1 MNCLFILGIL
11 TGSVYMDKGLVKN
24 GFPAEYITN
33 GSVIA
38 VKTHRF
44 GDDEDGDKAVT
55 MFDRAIL
62 LVRDPFAS
70 LFSVFNFLKSGGS
83 HTGYAPVEYYRGN
96 KWRSY
101 AKKHATRWRKMN
113 LRWFEAYNDKPGG
126 LIVIAYEDLVLDPE
140 KQLLK
145 VLDFL
150 DVKVPKASMSCAME
164 RKKGIYKRAK
174 KQALNISIFDQE
186 MTRAITV
193 EKGIVYKKLGLSS
206 PPAPPYLVESH

>member
-1 MNCLFILGIL
+1 MHCLFILGIL

-24 GFPAEYITN
+24 GFPAENITN

-44 GDDEDGDKAVT
+44 GDDSVGDAAVT

-70 LFSVFNFLKSGGS
+70 LFSEFNRLKSGES

-145 VLDFL
+145 VLEFL
-150 DVKVPKASMSCAME
+150 DVKVPEASMRCAME
-164 RKKGIYKRAK
+164 HKKGIYKRAK
-174 KQALNISIFDQE
+174 KQALNFTIFDQE
-186 MTRAITV
+186 LTRVITV
-193 EKGIVYKKLGLSS
+193 EKDIVYRKLGLSR
-206 PPAPPYLVESH
+206 PPVPPYLVASN